1 MKNGFA
7 RALAALTLLLC
18 AAAAYGQQ
26 PNTDLTLRRV
36 LYFTGAKADKIDTKT
51 DSHVTNGGLI
61 VLKKSD
67 AVKCSADGCYF
78 NFGFFVMRTPTVG
91 RLHTSAILQ
100 PAGGNA
106 PSKEVDFKHNE
117 GVRETI
123 ILLKLAEG
131 VTKLTVRIDPFNN
144 TPETDEVNNSFSVK
158 VVVKP

>member
-18 AAAAYGQQ
+18 AAAAYGQKTV
-26 PNTDLTLRRV
+26 TDLSLRRA

-51 DSHVTNGGLI
+51 DSRVTDGGLI

-67 AVKCSADGCYF
+67 GANCSADGCYF

-91 RLHTSAILQ
+91 SLHTSAILQ

-106 PSKEVDFKHNE
+106 PSMEVDFKHNE
-117 GVRETI
+117 AAREVVI
-123 ILLKLAEG
+123 PIKLTQGA
-131 VTKLTVRIDPFNN
+131 TKLTVRIDPFNN
-144 TPETDEVNNSFSVK
+144 TPEKDEANNHFSVT